1 MGTCNAPSQ
10 TATFYKQGFP
20 INKQDKKSSAHKM
33 PILAPWEES
42 TKVSQVKRHSKIH
55 EYMISLAK
63 IYENIWLIITKNYDL
78 YEMPI
83 IKSKQQPENQ
93 LP

>member
-1 MGTCNAPSQ
+1 M
-10 TATFYKQGFP
+10 
-20 INKQDKKSSAHKM
+20 
-33 PILAPWEES
+33 
-42 TKVSQVKRHSKIH
+42 KRHSKIH